1 MTRLLMRRDVTSH
14 LKNGSTRLIIRM
26 IGNGVWEKAA
36 VMVANIQ
43 SQLEAPALLVAGRL
57 PILPQAEEW
66 ELLF

>member
-14 LKNGSTRLIIRM
+14 LKNGSTRLIIRR

-57 PILPQAEEW
+57 PSGKDGGA
-66 ELLF
+66 